1 MPYASLN
8 VVPPSVRTAILMS
21 RSRRDLLRLG
31 AATAVAALVPG
42 RQAEAAVRTSTLER
56 AARKAVLADEPFLT
70 RTVLN
75 GQLNTYFRIGRK
87 GSSFLQLVA
96 VNDLA
101 SAATT
106 GTAGSDL
113 SFSAVFR
120 GPAKARLQQ
129 QTYALQHRL
138 LGSLSL
144 FLVPAGQTGASQDY
158 EAVFYRPEA

>member
-1 MPYASLN
+1 
-8 VVPPSVRTAILMS
+8 MS
-21 RSRRDLLRLG
+21 RSRRELLRLG

-42 RQAEAAVRTSTLER
+42 RRTEAAVRASALDR

-70 RTVLN
+70 RTVLS
-75 GQLNTYFRIGRK
+75 GQLHTYFRVGGRK
-87 GSSFLQLVA
+87 SASFLELVA

-106 GTAGSDL
+106 GTAGSEL

-120 GPAKARLQQ
+120 GPAKARLPQ
-129 QTYALQHRL
+129 QTYPLQHRM
-138 LGSLSL
+138 LGKLSV
-144 FLVPAGQTGASQDY
+144 FLVPVGPAGPRQDY

>member
-1 MPYASLN
+1 
-8 VVPPSVRTAILMS
+8 MS
-21 RSRRDLLRLG
+21 RSRRELLRLG

-42 RQAEAAVRTSTLER
+42 RRTEAAAVRASGPDR

-75 GQLNTYFRIGRK
+75 GQLHTYFRVGGRK
-87 GSSFLQLVA
+87 TASFLELVA

-106 GTAGSDL
+106 GTAGSEL

-120 GPAKARLQQ
+120 GPAKARLPQ
-129 QTYALQHRL
+129 QTYPLQHRM
-138 LGSLSL
+138 LGNLSV
-144 FLVPAGQTGASQDY
+144 FLVPVGPVGPRQDY